1 MNENYI
7 FFPFFFSENNKPND
21 TNHLLKL
28 LLGVFWKANTRS
40 SRLCHPQPLSPSA
53 PFSDAHV
60 APERTAPKLRS
71 ADTENREAETL
82 QRLVQAAVLNQCVH
96 IMSRCITEETTLASG
111 S

>member
-1 MNENYI
+1 MKI
-7 FFPFFFSENNKPND
+7 TFSFLFFSENNKPND

-28 LLGVFWKANTRS
+28 LLGFLEVNTRS
-40 SRLCHPQPLSPSA
+40 SRFCHPQPLSPSA

-96 IMSRCITEETTLASG
+96 IMSRCITQETTLASG